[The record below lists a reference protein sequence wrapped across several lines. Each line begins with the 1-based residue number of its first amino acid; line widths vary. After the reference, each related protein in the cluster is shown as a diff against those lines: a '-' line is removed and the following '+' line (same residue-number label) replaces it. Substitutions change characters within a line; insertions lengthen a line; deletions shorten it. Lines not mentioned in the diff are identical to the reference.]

1 MASGK
6 KNARRRKASI
16 FFEDESGVSQRPS
29 VRRTWAPKRRNT
41 GPDSRLQLV
50 EDVDCCRSRLSVGR
64 ASRPSVFSDSPR
76 QLQLGESDYLSE
88 GASPRAARPE
98 SGSGMGRAA
107 RPQESAHAG
116 LSTAAAPLAPRGKA
130 TGLRPRS

>member
-29 VRRTWAPKRRNT
+29 VRRTWAPKGETPVLIHAFNWSKMSIAAAL
-41 GPDSRLQLV
+41 GY
-50 EDVDCCRSRLSVGR
+50 RLSVGR

-116 LSTAAAPLAPRGKA
+116 LSTPLAPRGKA